1 MSAPGSGSPTTKPIA
16 IVTGGSRGVG
26 RSIVMR
32 LAGESLVVFTYR
44 RDGQAAA
51 SVVDAVAATGGEAVA
66 LRADLGQPGAA
77 SRVVDTVR
85 MDFGEPSSIVG
96 SAGIA
101 SRGESAAQTAD
112 AEYLD
117 LFQVHTLANVEL
129 VRAALPSLRESKGAV
144 VFISSAVSSLLP
156 VGTAPYA
163 AAKAAMEAI
172 AVVMARE
179 ERDHGVRVNVVAPS
193 LVATD
198 MGDRLTAA
206 LTGSRN
212 ASDFDHAAPLGRVCR
227 PEDVANAVAFLLSPA
242 ASYVSGQR
250 LVVDGGGVSSS
261 LIPTVG

>member
-1 MSAPGSGSPTTKPIA
+1 MTTKPIA

-26 RSIVMR
+26 RSIVAR
-32 LAGESLVVFTYR
+32 LATESRVAFTYR
-44 RDGQAAA
+44 RDEEAAA
-51 SVVDAVAATGGEAVA
+51 AVIDEVAAAGGEAFAV
-66 LRADLGQPGAA
+66 RADFAKPGEAT
-77 SRVVDTVR
+77 RVVDTVQT
-85 MDFGEPSSIVG
+85 DFGKPSMIVG
-96 SAGIA
+96 NAGTA
-101 SRGESAAQTAD
+101 SRGESAAQTTG
-112 AEYLD
+112 AEYLG
-117 LFQVHTLANVEL
+117 LYQIHALANVEL
-129 VRAALPSLRESKGAV
+129 VLAALPALRDNRGAV
-144 VFISSAVSSLLP
+144 VFISSVVSSLLP
-156 VGTAPYA
+156 VATAPYA

-227 PEDVANAVAFLLSPA
+227 PQDVANAVAFLLSPA

-250 LVVDGGGVSSS
+250 LAVDGGGVSSS
-261 LIPTVG
+261 LIPSVD